1 MFECR
6 FSLIPQT
13 FVVVGCGGTG
23 SRLVPLL
30 AQFLK
35 TCPWVVNP
43 AIHLIDDD
51 VVEEKNLSRQN
62 FISSDVGK
70 PKAIVLANRYGRAYN
85 IPVIPIVERVP
96 LSTSAEYGSVYKKVF
111 SSESLMPGNKNATMV
126 ISCVD
131 SMVARRSI
139 IEEFS
144 NAFTA
149 GAIFLDGG
157 NEDIFGQ
164 VMISNPS
171 TFLYRNC
178 DHGRDFSKM
187 GKDTLMYH
195 KPKLAGLL
203 PVKVTLHE
211 IPFDFKFYANT
222 AEGVST
228 KSCADLD
235 QTMAINSSIAIT
247 MFSLIQNIMYSR
259 PVSTPRL
266 NVTLAGVFPEY
277 MTPQYLWNIS
287 LNSGNFIHP
296 DRKNENYNDYFNG
309 SLGNNHPFY
318 RHLIRFNAR
327 PLFGFIYPIEDAL
340 YRLEEEKAAKRR
352 VEEAKRMAEEER
364 LRKVAAEKEAAEKER
379 ERFKK
384 LVEAESIAK
393 ALMTETPEI
402 VAMSDDQDAPAVK
415 KVSKKI
421 PKLTPIAPPAP
432 QRLEIPPGFSA

>member
-23 SRLVPLL
+23 SRLIPLL

-70 PKAIVLANRYGRAYN
+70 TKATVLANRYGRAYN

-96 LSTSAEYGSVYKKVF
+96 LGTSAEHGNVYRKVF
-111 SSESLMPGNKNATMV
+111 GNESLMPGNKNATMV

-139 IEEFS
+139 IDEFS
-144 NAFTA
+144 HAFA
-149 GAIFLDGG
+149 LGAIFLDGG

-164 VMISNPS
+164 VMISNPL
-171 TFLYRNC
+171 TVLYRNC

-187 GKDTLMYH
+187 DRDTLMYH

-203 PVKVTLHE
+203 PVKATVHD
-211 IPFDFKFYANT
+211 IPFDYKFYANT

-247 MFSLIQNIMYSR
+247 MFSLIQNIMYSK
-259 PVSTPRL
+259 PISTPRL

-287 LNSGNFIHP
+287 LNSGSYIHP
-296 DRKNENYNDYFNG
+296 DRRSDSYNDQLG
-309 SLGNNHPFY
+309 DSLGVNHPFY
-318 RHLIRFNAR
+318 RHVGRINAR
-327 PLFGFIYPIEDAL
+327 QLFDFIYPLEDAL

-352 VEEAKRMAEEER
+352 AEEAKRLAEEER
-364 LRKVAAEKEAAEKER
+364 LRRLAAEKEAAEKER

-384 LVEAESIAK
+384 LAEAESIAK
-393 ALMTETPEI
+393 SSMTETPEI
-402 VAMSDDQDAPAVK
+402 VAMSDDQDASAVK